1 MASAEMVAQAPTAV
15 LSFQVVQTDPLGNSW
30 AIAGFDVEED
40 ARAFAEMKAESAD
53 GAEFDVRRDPAWVA
67 AAVSFG
73 WAA

>member
-1 MASAEMVAQAPTAV
+1 MVAQAPTAV

-53 GAEFDVRRDPAWVA
+53 GAEFDVRRDPKWVA